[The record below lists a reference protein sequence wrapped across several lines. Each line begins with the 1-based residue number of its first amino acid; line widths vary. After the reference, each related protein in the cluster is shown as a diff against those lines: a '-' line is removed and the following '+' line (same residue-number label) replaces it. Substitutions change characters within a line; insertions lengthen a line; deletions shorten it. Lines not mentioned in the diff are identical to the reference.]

1 MSAVATGDLTNCYP
15 RVMARGSV
23 VWWLALVA
31 KGIGAVL
38 LLVAGTVA
46 VAWMAGIRVELSGGL
61 RPMLTRFDAEAN
73 IDALEA
79 DRAYDSER
87 APVAAQADRRP
98 ESVWS
103 SFRGDTRDGHYRFP
117 IETNWPDEGL
127 SPLWKQPI
135 GGGYASFVA
144 ADGRL
149 YTIEQ
154 RRELEVVAAYDADT
168 GAELWTHGWNTRF
181 QEAMGGNG
189 PRATPTLDGDRLFAL
204 GANGELRSLAVADG
218 RQHWRTN
225 ILEDADARNI
235 QWAMS
240 GSPLV
245 VDGLVVV
252 LPGGPDGRSVLAY
265 DAESGEIVWTALD
278 DVAGYAAPV
287 LTDLAG
293 ERQILVVTSQRVAG
307 LSVADGAL
315 LWDHPWVTN
324 SGPPN
329 ISQPLIVGDSV
340 FLSAGYGH
348 GGARFDVSRI
358 GGQLVATERWRTN
371 RMKNRFA
378 SSVLHEGH
386 IYGLDEGILA
396 VLEAEAGELVWKGGR
411 YGHGQLLLAD
421 GHLVILTERGELVLV
436 RATSD
441 EHQELAR
448 FDAIDGKTWNV
459 PALVDGRLFLR
470 NAAEMAA
477 FDVRP

>member
-1 MSAVATGDLTNCYP
+1 
-15 RVMARGSV
+15 MARRSV
-23 VWWLALVA
+23 VGWLALIA

-46 VAWMAGIRVELSGGL
+46 VAWMAGVRVELSGGL
-61 RPMLTRFDAEAN
+61 RPILTRFDAEAN

-79 DRAYDSER
+79 DRARDAEP
-87 APVAAQADRRP
+87 APAGVKADRRP
-98 ESVWS
+98 EAVWA
-103 SFRGDTRDGHYRFP
+103 SFRGDARDGHYRFP
-117 IETNWPDEGL
+117 IRTDWPDDGL

-149 YTIEQ
+149 FTIEQ
-154 RRELEVVAAYDADT
+154 RRDQEVVTAYDAET
-168 GAELWTHGWNTRF
+168 GAEIWMHGWDTLF

-204 GANGELRSLAVADG
+204 GAGGELRSLAAADG

-225 ILEDADARNI
+225 ILEDAGARNI

-245 VDGLVVV
+245 VNGLVVV
-252 LPGGPDGRSVLAY
+252 APGGPDGRSVVAY
-265 DAESGEIVWTALD
+265 DADTGDIVWAVLD

-287 LTDLAG
+287 LTELAG

-315 LWDHPWVTN
+315 LWEHPWITN

-329 ISQPLIVGDSV
+329 ISQPLVIGNSV

-348 GGARFDVSRI
+348 GGARFDVSRD

-378 SSVLHEGH
+378 SSVLHEDY

-396 VLEAEAGELVWKGGR
+396 VLEAESGERAWKAGR

-421 GHLVILTERGELVLV
+421 GHLVILTERGEVVLV
-436 RATSD
+436 RATPE

-459 PALVDGRLFLR
+459 PALVDGRLYVR